1 VGLGFWKNLPSMGV
15 WDFCK
20 EILYIYSEKRLYLL
34 VPVQKYREI
43 QPVIEG
49 IDRRDADAE
58 DVIY

>member
-1 VGLGFWKNLPSMGV
+1 MGV